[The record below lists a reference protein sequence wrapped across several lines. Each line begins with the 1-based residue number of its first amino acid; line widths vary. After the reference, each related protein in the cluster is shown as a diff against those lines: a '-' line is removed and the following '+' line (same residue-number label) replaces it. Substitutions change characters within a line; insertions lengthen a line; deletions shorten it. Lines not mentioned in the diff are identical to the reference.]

1 MFITPTD
8 SLLSDEVFTS
18 FVSVFSDMTDLQFVW
33 GGRCQHSA
41 CRCWEEAC
49 IRILV
54 QTPPSAAGPGHA
66 LPPAPQ
72 SAERWHLHRK
82 HTKEDISLQTAALTA
97 LQNYMLDPHHLP
109 GHSSIIM
116 QLELENCKLRSYQTV
131 AAARTLA
138 PVSSRLHRVR
148 LRRSPAPGGRVGHI
162 NTCCFN
168 G

>member
-18 FVSVFSDMTDLQFVW
+18 FVSAFSDMTDLQFVW

-97 LQNYMLDPHHLP
+97 LQNIHVGSTSSTWSFKYNHAIRTGKLQTGVLP
-109 GHSSIIM
+109 DCRSSSDSCSSFITSSSSPSEKITSTWWTS
-116 QLELENCKLRSYQTV
+116 RS
-131 AAARTLA
+131 
-138 PVSSRLHRVR
+138 H
-148 LRRSPAPGGRVGHI
+148 
-162 NTCCFN
+162 
-168 G
+168 